1 MHSKVTRERLDEVG
15 LLGMTFVS
23 EAAVDEAEELAKFF
37 TTYLSMVD
45 DAIPSSGLAEG
56 EGEEHVCLKRVFG
69 GRQVKR
75 FAFGYVFGS
84 VFVVGCVRAIYAFGP
99 CGRGDRDMF
108 DDVKMPEYKRIYA
121 WWKLVRVCVCGDHQ
135 EW

>member
-23 EAAVDEAEELAKFF
+23 DAAVDEAEELAKFF
-37 TTYLSMVD
+37 TPYLSMVD

-56 EGEEHVCLKRVFG
+56 EGEEHVYLKRVFG

-84 VFVVGCVRAIYAFGP
+84 VFVVGCVRANDAFGQTAST
-99 CGRGDRDMF
+99 GY
-108 DDVKMPEYKRIYA
+108 VI
-121 WWKLVRVCVCGDHQ
+121 
-135 EW
+135 